1 MPRNGNGQFS
11 LAESP
16 FVPNTVISS
25 AAVNSDF
32 SDIADALTESLARDG
47 QGGMQAVLPMDATGF
62 TYNNDTNTGM
72 YRTGADAQAIKC
84 GGIDIVDITASG
96 ADVTGDLTV
105 SGNITGKGGIPPGF
119 MGPYAGSTA
128 PSGWLLCY
136 GQSLLRASYVALF
149 AAIGTAYGTV
159 DSTHF
164 SLPDLRG
171 RLAAGK
177 DDMGGSA
184 ASRLTSTTM
193 TPDGA
198 TLGATG
204 GAQTETIAQTN
215 LPAITLATAIASG
228 QGSHGHSTVGASA
241 AGGTPNQVQI
251 LTGNGAFSFVTG
263 NAVLPAM
270 VGTTPLGGSGTALT
284 TVQPSII
291 TNYIIFAGV

>member
-1 MPRNGNGQFS
+1 M
-11 LAESP
+11 
-16 FVPNTVISS
+16 PNTVISS

-84 GGIDIVDITASG
+84 GGIDIVDIDSTG
-96 ADVTGDLTV
+96 IDVTGAIKQ
-105 SGNITGKGGIPPGF
+105 NGISMLPVGL
-119 MGPYAGSTA
+119 GPLPWSRVAA
-128 PSGWLLCY
+128 PAGWLFVGKLY
-136 GQSLLRASYVALF
+136 SRTTYAALW
-149 AAIGTAYGTV
+149 AIANTEIGLGNTFYSVGDGTTTFGVGISMPGRVPACNDSISGT
-159 DSTHF
+159 
-164 SLPDLRG
+164 P
-171 RLAAGK
+171 AGL
-177 DDMGGSA
+177 
-184 ASRLTSTTM
+184 LTSATM

-215 LPAITLATAIASG
+215 LPAVTLATAIAAN
-228 QGSHGHSTVGASA
+228 QGSHAHSTVGAGA

-251 LTGNGAFSFVTG
+251 LNGNGAFSFVSGTQ
-263 NAVLPAM
+263 VLPAM
-270 VGTTPLGGSGTALT
+270 TGTTPLGGSGTPLT
-284 TVQPSII
+284 NVQPTII